1 MEYEGL
7 TRDDLANVEALN
19 RAWLRCRCASDT
31 TAGKLTPTLR
41 DRMATAPF
49 LLFSF
54 REQDDDLW
62 SRLLEKS
69 PQQDLLEERRQPGDE
84 LRAVQV
90 PGLSFIWALARR
102 NPYAARFV
110 SVAPSRWCE
119 KIMSVTLMRVLDRTS
134 SRYLLEPR
142 LETASMLHRG
152 FAQIGALQALHITGR
167 PAHESHM
174 KAAACRTPQI
184 ARRVSDKV

>member
-1 MEYEGL
+1 
-7 TRDDLANVEALN
+7 
-19 RAWLRCRCASDT
+19 
-31 TAGKLTPTLR
+31 
-41 DRMATAPF
+41 MATAPF

-62 SRLLEKS
+62 SRLLQKR
-69 PQQDLLEERRQPGDE
+69 PQQDLLDERPQSNDE
-84 LRAVQV
+84 LHAVQLS
-90 PGLSFIWALARR
+90 GLSFIWALACR

-142 LETASMLHRG
+142 LEDASMLHRG
-152 FAQIGALQALHITGR
+152 FTQIGALQSMLITSPR
-167 PAHESHM
+167 IHDDPM
-174 KAAACRTPQI
+174 RAAACRTPQI
-184 ARRVSDKV
+184 VRQVADKV

>member
-19 RAWLRCRCASDT
+19 RAWLRCRSDSDIA
-31 TAGKLTPTLR
+31 AGTLTPMLR

-62 SRLLEKS
+62 SRLLEKR
-69 PQQDLLEERRQPGDE
+69 PQQDLLEERRQSNDE
-84 LRAVQV
+84 LHAVQL
-90 PGLSFIWALARR
+90 PGLSFIWGLARR

-119 KIMSVTLMRVLDRTS
+119 KIMSVTLMRVLEHTS
-134 SRYLLEPR
+134 SSSLLEPR
-142 LETASMLHRG
+142 VETAPMLHKG
-152 FAQIGALQALHITGR
+152 FAQIGALQSLLMTSQAAYGDR
-167 PAHESHM
+167 M
-174 KAAACRTPQI
+174 RAAACRAPQI
-184 ARRVSDKV
+184 ARQVADKV